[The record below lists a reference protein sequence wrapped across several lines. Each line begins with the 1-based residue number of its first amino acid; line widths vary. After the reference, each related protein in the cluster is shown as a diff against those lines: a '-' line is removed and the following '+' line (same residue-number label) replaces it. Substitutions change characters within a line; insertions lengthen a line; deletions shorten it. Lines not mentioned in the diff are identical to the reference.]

1 MDLPTQADIEQ
12 RMFTGGIER
21 AEGMMLRAEE
31 SGRANQ
37 NPYGKAIMRDFIFP
51 LADKIKE
58 DCAPHGRPGPRAAH
72 VTLLRALDAEAVA
85 FLAVRATLN
94 MCMQHA
100 TKDHTTNG
108 GNPGANHRAV
118 ANRIGHAVHAELVLS
133 QIEQFNP
140 DLYYTLANELDRRKS
155 KDEKHRIAMMRVQ
168 ARDAGIL
175 WDEWPTGARDQVGMY
190 LMGLLEQAGMVS
202 IHWPAQSRGRKQLPG
217 IVMIS
222 DTVFDRIMQIKGFV
236 AITQPIY
243 GPCVEPP
250 RDWTAWNNG
259 GFHTGTMQRALRRL
273 VKAHPSAR
281 PWVFSE
287 PAPIVW
293 DAANMLQRT
302 AWQVNTD
309 VYDVVMQLAKAG
321 VGTKEIATQHAV
333 PKPERPAWLDESIS
347 KELMSPEQ
355 ADEFKKWKHTV
366 AEWHTQRKL
375 AGIRDARFYAA
386 TRMAYEFKDH
396 PALHFVYFA
405 DSRGRFYPLT
415 YGINPQGSDLQ
426 KALLRFAVGKPLDS
440 AESIR
445 WFHILGA
452 NKFGFDKA
460 TLSQRFMWA
469 HERREWILHI
479 VSDPLNH
486 REWLDAGDPL
496 QFLAWCFE
504 YADWVADPD
513 AFRSHL
519 PVNMDGSC
527 NGLQNLSAMLRDEVG
542 GHATNLTDNET
553 MEDIYRLVAEAAVV
567 RMSAA
572 ECADPRLEAVR
583 RKWLAHGVSRSVVK
597 RSVMTTPYGV
607 TKRSATDY
615 VISDYLAKEPTPFA
629 REEWRDAA
637 KVLME
642 HAWPAI
648 GDIVVKGRQAMD
660 WLKKGARKIVKE
672 FPADAD
678 PVITWRTPSGFPASQ
693 AYYEVNEHRINTRLA
708 GTETIKIVVHSE
720 AEDPD
725 PTRHSS
731 GLAPNFV
738 HSLDASH
745 LHRVA
750 ARCLHEGVASL
761 MAVHDDYGTHAA
773 DAQQLFDLI
782 RQEFVAMYT
791 TRDPVGELFNRFPML
806 GEPPSMG
813 SLDIQEVLRSDF
825 FFS

>member
-1 MDLPTQADIEQ
+1 MTELRTQADIEQ
-12 RMFTGGIER
+12 RMYTGGIER

-31 SGRANQ
+31 AGRANQ
-37 NPYGKAIMRDFIFP
+37 NPYGKTIMREFIFP
-51 LADKIKE
+51 LADKIRG
-58 DCAPHGRPGPRAAH
+58 DCLPHGRPGPRAAH
-72 VTLLRALDAEAVA
+72 VALLRTLDPEAIA

-94 MCMQHA
+94 ICMQHA
-100 TKDHTTNG
+100 TKEHTTNG
-108 GNPGANHRAV
+108 SNSGANHRAV
-118 ANRIGHAVHAELVLS
+118 ANRIGHAIHAELVLA
-133 QIEQFNP
+133 QIEAFNP

-168 ARDAGIL
+168 ARDAGII

-190 LMGLLEQAGMVS
+190 LMGLLENSGMIS
-202 IHWPAQSRGRKQLPG
+202 IHWPAKTGRKQLPG
-217 IVMIS
+217 IVMIAEA
-222 DTVFDRIMQIKGFV
+222 VWEQIMQIKGFV
-236 AITQPIY
+236 SITQPMY
-243 GPCVEPP
+243 GPCVEVP
-250 RDWTAWNNG
+250 RDWTDWNNG

-273 VKAHPSAR
+273 VKSHGSAR
-281 PWVFSE
+281 HWVFSE

-302 AWQVNTD
+302 AWAVNTD
-309 VYDVVMQLAKAG
+309 IYDVVMQLAKAG

-333 PKPERPAWLDESIS
+333 PKPDRPLWLDAAVT
-347 KELMSPEQ
+347 KETMTPEQ
-355 ADEFKKWKHTV
+355 AAEFKSWKHTV

-386 TRMAYEFKDH
+386 TRMAYEFKDY

-426 KALLRFAVGKPLDS
+426 KALLKFSAGKPLDTP
-440 AESIR
+440 ESIR

-460 TLSQRFMWA
+460 TLSERFMWA

-504 YADWVADPD
+504 YADWDKDPVG
-513 AFRSHL
+513 FRSHL

-527 NGLQNLSAMLRDEVG
+527 NGLQNLSAMLRDEIG

-553 MEDIYRLVAEAAVV
+553 MEDIYRLVGEATERRLRVASFADAGHEAA
-567 RMSAA
+567 RI
-572 ECADPRLEAVR
+572 
-583 RKWLAHGVSRSVVK
+583 KWLAHGISRSVVK

-615 VISDYLAKEPTPFA
+615 VISDYLAKEVTPFA
-629 REEWRDAA
+629 RDEWRDAA
-637 KVLME
+637 RVLME

-648 GDIVVKGRQAMD
+648 GDIVVKGRLAMD
-660 WLKKGARKIVKE
+660 WLKKGARKIIKE
-672 FPADAD
+672 TKDD
-678 PVITWRTPSGFPASQ
+678 DKLIKWRTPSGFPASQ
-693 AYYEVNEHRINTRLA
+693 AYWEVREHRINTRLA

-720 AEDPD
+720 ADDPD
-725 PTRHSS
+725 SVRHAS

-745 LHRVA
+745 LHRVS
-750 ARCLHEGVASL
+750 ARCLHEGVCAL

-791 TRDPVGELFNRFPML
+791 EHDPVQEFFNRYPMM
-806 GEPPSMG
+806 GDPPPMG